1 MSDPATPTVRLK
13 KGREK
18 SVVRHHPWIFSGAVS
33 RFEGEPEAG
42 DVVRV
47 MNSDGGFLAWGYF
60 NRESQLQVRVLDR
73 DPSSV
78 IDAAWWRRRLDLAIQ
93 RRGRLAELEATNM
106 YRLVHAEADGL
117 PGLIVDRYGD
127 YLVMQSLTA
136 GIERVK
142 PLLGELLGELC
153 QPRGIYE
160 RSDSDVRRMEG
171 LSAAAGPVA
180 GETPPKTIE
189 AKEGGV
195 KFLVDVES
203 GHKTGFYLDQRANRR
218 AVARHAGGRS
228 VLDLFSYSGGFGLYA
243 LSAGARSVTMV
254 DSSAGALALAR
265 QNAELNGLATG
276 DLEFV
281 EANAFDLVRSY
292 RDAAKRYDLI
302 VVDPPKFAQT
312 RAQAAKAERAYKDI
326 NLVAMKLLSPGG
338 LLATFSCSGAVG
350 PEDFSRV
357 IAWSSL
363 DAGRDLQIIERLSQG
378 CDHPVN
384 PLFPESQ
391 YLTGLICSVS

>member
-1 MSDPATPTVRLK
+1 MSDSATPTVRLK

-18 SVVRHHPWIFSGAVS
+18 SVVRRHPWIFSGAVS
-33 RFEGEPEAG
+33 RLEGEPGPG

-47 MNSDGGFLAWGYF
+47 MSADGAFLAWGYF

-73 DPSSV
+73 GPSTV
-78 IDAAWWRRRLDLAIQ
+78 IDDGWWRHRLDLAIQ
-93 RRGRLAELEATNM
+93 RRKGLPGLEATNM
-106 YRLVHAEADGL
+106 CRLVHAEADGL

-127 YLVMQSLTA
+127 FLVVQSLTA

-153 QPRGIYE
+153 KPRGIYE
-160 RSDSDVRRMEG
+160 RSDSDGRRMEG
-171 LSAAAGPVA
+171 LSPAAGPVA

-189 AKEGGV
+189 AHEGGV
-195 KFLVDVES
+195 KFVVDVES
-203 GHKTGFYLDQRANRR
+203 GHKTGFYLDQRDNRR
-218 AVARHAGGRS
+218 AVARYAGGRS

-243 LSAGARSVTMV
+243 LAAGARSATIV

-276 DLEFV
+276 DIEFV
-281 EANAFDLVRSY
+281 EGNAFDLVRSY
-292 RDAAKRYDLI
+292 RDAAKHYDLI
-302 VVDPPKFAQT
+302 IVDPPKFAQT
-312 RAQAAKAERAYKDI
+312 RAQASKAERAYKDI

-338 LLATFSCSGAVG
+338 ILATFSCSGAVG
-350 PEDFSRV
+350 AENFSRV

-363 DAGRDLQIIERLSQG
+363 DAGRDLQIIERLSQA

-391 YLTGLICSVS
+391 YLTGLICRVS